1 MEWRL
6 LLTGFNDA
14 FTNMSIDESILI
26 HRSKNEVPSTVRL
39 YGWSPPAVSIGYF
52 QSLEEEVDLN
62 KCGEFGIDYIRRI
75 TGGGAVFH
83 DKEVTYSC
91 VAPEND
97 PLIPSDILGSYRKIC
112 AGIVQGLSKL
122 GIESSFV
129 PLNDIITNGRKISG
143 NAQTRKFH
151 TILQHGTILID
162 TDVEKM
168 FSLLKVPSEK
178 LRDKLIK
185 HVKDRVTSINAIL
198 GRKVDFDKVCD
209 VLAEGFKEA
218 LDVELVKGKL
228 SESELKLS
236 QKIAKERYRNREW
249 NHRR

>member
-6 LLTGFNDA
+6 LLTGFNDG
-14 FTNMSIDESILI
+14 FTNMAIDEAILI
-26 HRSKNEVPSTVRL
+26 HRSQDKVPSTVRL
-39 YGWSPPAVSIGYF
+39 YGWLPPAVSIGYF
-52 QSLEEEVDLN
+52 QSLEEEVNLK
-62 KCGEFGIDYIRRI
+62 KCKEFGVDFLRRI

-91 VAPEND
+91 VVPVND

-122 GIESSFV
+122 GIQAEFI
-129 PLNDIITNGRKISG
+129 PLNDIITNGKKISG

-178 LRDKLIK
+178 LRDKMIK
-185 HVKDRVTSINAIL
+185 HVKDRVTSINGVL
-198 GRKVDFDKVCD
+198 GRNVDFDKVCD
-209 VLAEGFKEA
+209 ALAEGFREK
-218 LDVELVKGKL
+218 LGVELVKGKL

-236 QKIAKERYRNREW
+236 KKIATERYRNRDW
-249 NHRR
+249 NHKR

>member
-14 FTNMSIDESILI
+14 FTNMAIDESILI
-26 HRSKNEVPSTVRL
+26 HRSQNKVPSTIRL
-39 YGWSPPAVSIGYF
+39 YGWLPPAVSIGYF
-52 QSLEEEVDLN
+52 QSLEGEVDLN
-62 KCGEFGIDYIRRI
+62 KCKEFGIDFIRRI

-83 DKEVTYSC
+83 DREVTYSC
-91 VAPEND
+91 VVPEND

-122 GIESSFV
+122 GIKSEFV
-129 PLNDIITNGRKISG
+129 PLNDIISNGKKISG

-151 TILQHGTILID
+151 TILQHGTILVD
-162 TDVEKM
+162 VDVEKM

-178 LRDKLIK
+178 LRDKMIK
-185 HVKDRVTSINAIL
+185 HVKERVTGINDVL
-198 GRKVDFDKVCD
+198 GKKVDFDKVCS
-209 VLAEGFKEA
+209 VLSEGFKET
-218 LDVELVKGKL
+218 LGMELVKGKL
-228 SESELKLS
+228 SDSEIKLS
-236 QKIAKERYRNREW
+236 QKITKERYRNREW